1 VKNILFFLLIASVFF
16 IGNIRA
22 QNNYDF
28 NQFADETADIV
39 KHPLKWNPNDFLRL
53 GLISGITIG
62 LMQFDKTIKD
72 FSQQDTSLVR
82 GIPLEIGRYWGEPIP
97 TLTIGLGFLLHGII
111 YENNVNK
118 KVGFEVTQ
126 SFVYS
131 TAITGSLKFI
141 IGRAR
146 PYTTNNPFSFNPC
159 RYFSD
164 DYWSLPSGHTTI
176 AFSLSTVLSENI
188 NSDILKILVYLPAF
202 VTAYS
207 RISYNNHWLSD
218 VFLGG
223 IIGFTMGKYITK
235 VHNKNEWNIS
245 PTEQISIFHFSY
257 SF

>member
-1 VKNILFFLLIASVFF
+1 MKNIFSLFLISSVIFVS
-16 IGNIRA
+16 NIHA
-22 QNNYDF
+22 QNNYDL
-28 NQFADETADIV
+28 NQFTNETAEIV
-39 KHPLKWNPNDFLRL
+39 KNPLKWNQNDFLRL
-53 GLISGITIG
+53 GIISGLTVG
-62 LMQFDKTIKD
+62 LMQFDKTVKD
-72 FSQQDTSLVR
+72 FSQHDTSLV
-82 GIPLEIGRYWGEPIP
+82 GDIPMELGRYWGEPIP

-126 SFVYS
+126 SFIYS
-131 TAITGSLKFI
+131 IAITGSLKFI
-141 IGRAR
+141 IGRSR
-146 PYTTNNPFSFNPC
+146 PYTTDNPFSFNPC

-164 DYWSLPSGHTTI
+164 DYWSLPSGHSTI

-207 RISYNNHWLSD
+207 RISYNKHWLSD

-223 IIGFTMGKYITK
+223 LVGYTVGKYITK
-235 VHNKNEWNIS
+235 VHNKNGLNLIS
-245 PTEQISIFHFSY
+245 PEPKPLFNFSF